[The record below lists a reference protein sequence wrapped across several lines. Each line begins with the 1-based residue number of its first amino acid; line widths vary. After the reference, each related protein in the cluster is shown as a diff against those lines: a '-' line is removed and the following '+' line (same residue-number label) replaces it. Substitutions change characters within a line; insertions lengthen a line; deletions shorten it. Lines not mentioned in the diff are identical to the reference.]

1 MSKSIHVKQK
11 KVISLLLGM
20 FAEVFA
26 YQRGRI
32 FGFGPNANDDTK
44 NVLKISQNFPETE
57 EA

>member
-1 MSKSIHVKQK
+1 
-11 KVISLLLGM
+11 M

-26 YQRGRI
+26 YQRGHI

-57 EA
+57 EAWSTSWCAQHGWEMEHQLV